1 MSNEITV
8 KLKCSIEEMDNILEN
23 KGFEIVDKFSL
34 DDTYFVSKDIDINKM
49 LPREI
54 LKHCIL
60 IREITQYMPELRII
74 KMTYKN
80 KNIAP
85 NGDIIN
91 QENVNCSIM
100 SVEEGKKFLNV
111 IGYNKIM
118 NIKENDIV
126 YEKDGFQ
133 IAVKDVKNGENLI
146 LPKQETIILNK
157 YGRMR
162 LNYLKEHKKA
172 EYSIMLLDG
181 TLNAHLKEIQET
193 AQNRVEQII
202 NKLKVESD
210 LTEEMKDTD
219 ILYWVGTMN
228 AIKNQAEEIVFNE
241 LIYV

>member
-8 KLKCSIEEMDNILEN
+8 KLKCSIEEMYNILEN

-118 NIKENDIV
+118 RIKENDIV
-126 YEKDGFQ
+126 YEKDDFQ

-146 LPKQETIILNK
+146 EVETVNDNPELDTIEK
-157 YGRMR
+157 
-162 LNYLKEHKKA
+162 LKKKINELQIPIDTNDYFVKKA
-172 EYSIMLLDG
+172 EIE
-181 TLNAHLKEIQET
+181 LK
-193 AQNRVEQII
+193 
-202 NKLKVESD
+202 K
-210 LTEEMKDTD
+210 
-219 ILYWVGTMN
+219 IL
-228 AIKNQAEEIVFNE
+228 
-241 LIYV
+241 

>member
-8 KLKCSIEEMDNILEN
+8 KLKCSIEEMYNILEN

-146 LPKQETIILNK
+146 EVETVNDNPELDTIEK
-157 YGRMR
+157 
-162 LNYLKEHKKA
+162 LKKKINELQIPIDTNDYFVKKA
-172 EYSIMLLDG
+172 EIE
-181 TLNAHLKEIQET
+181 LK
-193 AQNRVEQII
+193 
-202 NKLKVESD
+202 K
-210 LTEEMKDTD
+210 
-219 ILYWVGTMN
+219 IL
-228 AIKNQAEEIVFNE
+228 
-241 LIYV
+241 

>member
-8 KLKCSIEEMDNILEN
+8 KLKCSIEEMYNILEN

-118 NIKENDIV
+118 SIKENDIV
-126 YEKDGFQ
+126 YEKDDFQ

-146 LPKQETIILNK
+146 EVETVNDNPELDTIEK
-157 YGRMR
+157 
-162 LNYLKEHKKA
+162 LKKKINELQIPIDTNDYFVKKA
-172 EYSIMLLDG
+172 EIE
-181 TLNAHLKEIQET
+181 LK
-193 AQNRVEQII
+193 
-202 NKLKVESD
+202 K
-210 LTEEMKDTD
+210 
-219 ILYWVGTMN
+219 IL
-228 AIKNQAEEIVFNE
+228 
-241 LIYV
+241 

>member
-8 KLKCSIEEMDNILEN
+8 KLKCSIEEMYNILEN

-34 DDTYFVSKDIDINKM
+34 DDTYFVSKEIDINKM

-146 LPKQETIILNK
+146 EVETVNDNPELDTIEK
-157 YGRMR
+157 
-162 LNYLKEHKKA
+162 LKKKINELQIAIDTNDYFVKKA
-172 EYSIMLLDG
+172 EIELR
-181 TLNAHLKEIQET
+181 K
-193 AQNRVEQII
+193 
-202 NKLKVESD
+202 
-210 LTEEMKDTD
+210 
-219 ILYWVGTMN
+219 IL
-228 AIKNQAEEIVFNE
+228 
-241 LIYV
+241 

>member
-1 MSNEITV
+1 VSNEITV
-8 KLKCSIEEMDNILEN
+8 KLKCSIEEMYNILEN

-34 DDTYFVSKDIDINKM
+34 DDTYFVSKEIDINKM

-146 LPKQETIILNK
+146 EVETVNDNPELDTIEK
-157 YGRMR
+157 
-162 LNYLKEHKKA
+162 LKKKINELQIAIDTNDYFVKKA
-172 EYSIMLLDG
+172 EIELR
-181 TLNAHLKEIQET
+181 K
-193 AQNRVEQII
+193 
-202 NKLKVESD
+202 
-210 LTEEMKDTD
+210 
-219 ILYWVGTMN
+219 IL
-228 AIKNQAEEIVFNE
+228 
-241 LIYV
+241 

>member
-146 LPKQETIILNK
+146 EVETVNDNPELDTIEK
-157 YGRMR
+157 
-162 LNYLKEHKKA
+162 LKKKINELQIPIDTNDYFVKKA
-172 EYSIMLLDG
+172 EIE
-181 TLNAHLKEIQET
+181 LK
-193 AQNRVEQII
+193 
-202 NKLKVESD
+202 K
-210 LTEEMKDTD
+210 
-219 ILYWVGTMN
+219 IL
-228 AIKNQAEEIVFNE
+228 
-241 LIYV
+241 

>member
-8 KLKCSIEEMDNILEN
+8 KLKCSIEEMYNILEN

-34 DDTYFVSKDIDINKM
+34 DDTYFVSKEIDINKM

-146 LPKQETIILNK
+146 EAETVNDNPELDTIEK
-157 YGRMR
+157 
-162 LNYLKEHKKA
+162 LKKKINELQIPIDTNDYFVKKA
-172 EYSIMLLDG
+172 EIE
-181 TLNAHLKEIQET
+181 LK
-193 AQNRVEQII
+193 
-202 NKLKVESD
+202 K
-210 LTEEMKDTD
+210 
-219 ILYWVGTMN
+219 IL
-228 AIKNQAEEIVFNE
+228 
-241 LIYV
+241 

>member
-146 LPKQETIILNK
+146 EVETANDNPELDTIEK
-157 YGRMR
+157 
-162 LNYLKEHKKA
+162 LKKKINELQIPIDTNDYFVKKA
-172 EYSIMLLDG
+172 EIE
-181 TLNAHLKEIQET
+181 LK
-193 AQNRVEQII
+193 
-202 NKLKVESD
+202 K
-210 LTEEMKDTD
+210 
-219 ILYWVGTMN
+219 IL
-228 AIKNQAEEIVFNE
+228 
-241 LIYV
+241 

>member
-8 KLKCSIEEMDNILEN
+8 KLKCSIEEMYKILDD

-34 DDTYFVSKDIDINKM
+34 DDIYFASKDIDINKM

-91 QENVNCSIM
+91 QENVNCSIIN
-100 SVEEGKKFLNV
+100 VDEGKKFLNA

-126 YEKDGFQ
+126 YEKNGFQ
-133 IAVKDVKNGENLI
+133 IAVKDVKNGEKL
-146 LPKQETIILNK
+146 LEVETVKDNPELDTIEK
-157 YGRMR
+157 
-162 LNYLKEHKKA
+162 LKKKINELQIPIDTNDYFVKKA
-172 EYSIMLLDG
+172 EIE
-181 TLNAHLKEIQET
+181 LK
-193 AQNRVEQII
+193 
-202 NKLKVESD
+202 K
-210 LTEEMKDTD
+210 
-219 ILYWVGTMN
+219 IL
-228 AIKNQAEEIVFNE
+228 
-241 LIYV
+241 

>member
-8 KLKCSIEEMDNILEN
+8 KLKCSIEEMYNILEN

-34 DDTYFVSKDIDINKM
+34 DDTYFVSKEIDINKM

-100 SVEEGKKFLNV
+100 SVEVGKKFLNV

-146 LPKQETIILNK
+146 EAETVNDNPELDTIEK
-157 YGRMR
+157 
-162 LNYLKEHKKA
+162 LKKKINELQIPIDTNDYFVKKA
-172 EYSIMLLDG
+172 EIE
-181 TLNAHLKEIQET
+181 LK
-193 AQNRVEQII
+193 
-202 NKLKVESD
+202 K
-210 LTEEMKDTD
+210 
-219 ILYWVGTMN
+219 IL
-228 AIKNQAEEIVFNE
+228 
-241 LIYV
+241 

>member
-100 SVEEGKKFLNV
+100 NVEEGKKFLNV

-146 LPKQETIILNK
+146 ELETVNDNPELDTIEK
-157 YGRMR
+157 
-162 LNYLKEHKKA
+162 LKKKINELQIPIDTNDYFVKKA
-172 EYSIMLLDG
+172 EIE
-181 TLNAHLKEIQET
+181 LK
-193 AQNRVEQII
+193 
-202 NKLKVESD
+202 K
-210 LTEEMKDTD
+210 
-219 ILYWVGTMN
+219 IL
-228 AIKNQAEEIVFNE
+228 
-241 LIYV
+241 